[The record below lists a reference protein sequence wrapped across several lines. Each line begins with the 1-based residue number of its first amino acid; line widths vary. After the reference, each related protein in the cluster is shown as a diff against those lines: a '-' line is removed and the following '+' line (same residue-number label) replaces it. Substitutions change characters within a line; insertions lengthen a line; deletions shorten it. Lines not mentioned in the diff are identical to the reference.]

1 MSTPEPKT
9 GREPV
14 WSPARPGA
22 LTTFLQH
29 YDSISNEAT
38 QGRDANLIAS
48 VQSGPLLRASQ
59 ADYRIAKRLDP
70 QDRNPGPA
78 VTHRKART
86 YLPAFKGYPV
96 WFVAVSDLVPAG
108 DTSVDLV
115 LRSSAGSVWKKA
127 QSVVLDEGAELPKL
141 AKRDGSPVAVAGE
154 TVGLARQPAE
164 AAAAYAALLERGRDA
179 PQAAAF
185 APHPDTERAHR
196 ASQANRGQ
204 SNAFSY
210 EQKFDVTSVR
220 ALATAEGGALVLFTM
235 TETEALSMRNTSL
248 QFAEDDAVAAY
259 TGVAKGE
266 AFLRTAWVWQVVAAV
281 PPKNPSDN
289 RVRLLGTQRSL
300 ASAEMK

>member
-1 MSTPEPKT
+1 M
-9 GREPV
+9 
-14 WSPARPGA
+14 
-22 LTTFLQH
+22 
-29 YDSISNEAT
+29 
-38 QGRDANLIAS
+38 
-48 VQSGPLLRASQ
+48 
-59 ADYRIAKRLDP
+59 
-70 QDRNPGPA
+70 
-78 VTHRKART
+78 
-86 YLPAFKGYPV
+86 
-96 WFVAVSDLVPAG
+96 
-108 DTSVDLV
+108 
-115 LRSSAGSVWKKA
+115 
-127 QSVVLDEGAELPKL
+127 
-141 AKRDGSPVAVAGE
+141 AVAGE

-204 SNAFSY
+204 TNAFSY

-281 PPKNPSDN
+281 PPKGPERQPGAVAGHPAVARLGRDEVGPAAVSSRRAATAGHPS
-289 RVRLLGTQRSL
+289 RPSPP
-300 ASAEMK
+300 